1 MKEEELKNH
10 EHDEG
15 KDLEQEET
23 DTDEIVKIIKW
34 IEQIKKVK
42 SGYDRLTASP
52 AWDNL
57 NVNLDIKLEDYL
69 TKLLYIIAD
78 DTRKEK
84 SLKENI
90 DILVLNAHRLE
101 RKWYGPYRK
110 NDLLVFALK
119 EYKALKD
126 EKLRHR
132 IWIQEGQKALIAKCE
147 SERLAQTKSIFIGM
161 EIG

>member
-1 MKEEELKNH
+1 MKEEEELQQNP
-10 EHDEG
+10 EQEGGNDDEE
-15 KDLEQEET
+15 KYSEQEE
-23 DTDEIVKIIKW
+23 TDEIVKIIKW

-42 SGYDRLTASP
+42 SGYDRLTVTP
-52 AWDNL
+52 ALDNL
-57 NVNLDIKLEDYL
+57 NVNLDLKLEDHL
-69 TKLLYIIAD
+69 TKLLYIISD

-84 SLKENI
+84 TLKENI

-132 IWIQEGQKALIAKCE
+132 ILIQEGQKALIAKYE
-147 SERLAQTKSIFIGM
+147 SERLAQTKSIFY
-161 EIG
+161 